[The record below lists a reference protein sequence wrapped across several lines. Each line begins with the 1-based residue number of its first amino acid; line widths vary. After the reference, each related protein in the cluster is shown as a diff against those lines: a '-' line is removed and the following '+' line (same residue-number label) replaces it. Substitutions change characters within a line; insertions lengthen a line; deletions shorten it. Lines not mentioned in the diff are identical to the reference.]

1 MSQGHSAKYH
11 EVIFNRS
18 IFVFRHQTRTVD
30 QLLLAFLFCRNI
42 VKQKI
47 KDSRAG
53 DIKKILE
60 KEVNEMRA
68 RIKRKN
74 GV

>member
-1 MSQGHSAKYH
+1 M
-11 EVIFNRS
+11 
-18 IFVFRHQTRTVD
+18 D

-74 GV
+74 EV